1 MPLRALPLLSSVLH
15 ATATAVSSRCPRKL
29 RSSEAKLFQPRL
41 DEPDVVP
48 LDLHAAV
55 EHRDVE
61 LLLGLGLGSGSGLGL
76 GLGPGLGLGLGLGL
90 GFRVTLPTLSS
101 SICRSAWLGVGVGVG

>member
-1 MPLRALPLLSSVLH
+1 MVS
-15 ATATAVSSRCPRKL
+15 ATATAAVSSKL
-29 RSSEAKLFQPRL
+29 RSEAKLFQPRL

-76 GLGPGLGLGLGLGL
+76 GSGSGLGLGFGLGLGSGLGLGPGLGL

-101 SICRSAWLGVGVGVG
+101 SICRSAWLGLGVGLGVG

>member
-61 LLLGLGLGSGSGLGL
+61 LLLGLGSGSGLGL